1 MLGSITPDYT
11 TQIAPAATELRVLS
25 QPKYGGPIKR
35 YRNYV
40 YRKDIIQETYI
51 YHVEFGINS
60 AHEDFAGR
68 EPEWVILP
76 GASEGR
82 EESPVGLPGHSTCTA
97 SKAIGNMYGASK
109 KAKLVVVKMR
119 SLAIRDME
127 EALDNT
133 RDHILH
139 YRRAGRS
146 VVSIS
151 WASPRI
157 TDRGDYIN
165 IKMIEILRSYYDSGI
180 YIVCSAGNYAMD
192 LDEIGRPRT
201 WVDTLPACYPLF
213 PPPLTSNLNFPIVVS
228 SCDNDGFHYQTS
240 QQAPSYSLSAPG
252 VNIMCADAFTVTDVE
267 FSTGTSFCE
276 SQNTVI

>member
-1 MLGSITPDYT
+1 
-11 TQIAPAATELRVLS
+11 
-25 QPKYGGPIKR
+25 
-35 YRNYV
+35 
-40 YRKDIIQETYI
+40 
-51 YHVEFGINS
+51 
-60 AHEDFAGR
+60 
-68 EPEWVILP
+68 
-76 GASEGR
+76 
-82 EESPVGLPGHSTCTA
+82 
-97 SKAIGNMYGASK
+97 
-109 KAKLVVVKMR
+109 MR

-133 RDHILH
+133 RDQILH

-252 VNIMCADAFTVTDVE
+252 VNIICADAFTVTDVE

-276 SQNTVI
+276 SPKYGDITRSDASVVAAPLVAGVLADFLASGQISKQLDIGDLNELLVRKASWYRGYGSGPPTIWNMIDIEHNKPALTYANASFFNVNASFF